1 MHHTPARL
9 RRLALLAALG
19 ATFAALVVAAV
30 PARAATGAP
39 PGIADLLPATP
50 PPGANDWSCRPT
62 AAHPA
67 PVVLVHGT
75 FEGAFDNWLAV
86 SPQIK
91 AAGYC
96 VFALDYGNRGTGDI
110 PTSAG
115 QLTRFV
121 DAVLAAT
128 GARRVSLVGHSQGGM
143 MPRWYIKFDGGAGKV
158 DDLVGLAPSNH
169 GTTNPGALITGAT
182 FCPAC
187 LQQRA
192 GSSFLRTLN
201 APDETP
207 GTVSYTVVETSH
219 DEVVTPFTSAFL
231 AAGPNTTNILLQDRC
246 PADPVDHTQ
255 IHDDP
260 VVLRWTLQALGRPG
274 PADPAHP
281 PAC

>member
-1 MHHTPARL
+1 MHHTPVRL

-30 PARAATGAP
+30 PARAATPPP

-67 PVVLVHGT
+67 PVVLVNGT
-75 FEGAFDNWLAV
+75 FEGAFDNWLTV

-96 VFALDYGNRGTGDI
+96 VFALDYRAPGTAGI
-110 PTSAG
+110 RPSAG
-115 QLTRFV
+115 RLARFV

-128 GARRVSLVGHSQGGM
+128 KASKVSLVGHSQGGM
-143 MPRWYIKFDGGAGKV
+143 MPRWYIKFDGGASKV

-169 GTTNPGALITGAT
+169 GTTTPGALITGAT

-187 LQQRA
+187 LQ
-192 GSSFLRTLN
+192 
-201 APDETP
+201 
-207 GTVSYTVVETSH
+207 
-219 DEVVTPFTSAFL
+219 
-231 AAGPNTTNILLQDRC
+231 
-246 PADPVDHTQ
+246 
-255 IHDDP
+255 
-260 VVLRWTLQALGRPG
+260 
-274 PADPAHP
+274 
-281 PAC
+281 